1 MERRYLDSLRK
12 SLIFRNMTDDDIL
25 SLIRSVDSNLKSFSK
40 NAKVGDYIIAAEN
53 IRLIVTVDFVVYKG
67 LKLVVY
73 RMLTIPSTVRV
84 EKRTRRI
91 VTRLCQGS
99 YL

>member
-1 MERRYLDSLRK
+1 MLTDIRTIIIGRGILNRYKKLAEKANQLYYCRQDELGLDSQP
-12 SLIFRNMTDDDIL
+12 T
-25 SLIRSVDSNLKSFSK
+25 
-40 NAKVGDYIIAAEN
+40 
-53 IRLIVTVDFVVYKG
+53 TVSS
-67 LKLVVY
+67 
-73 RMLTIPSTVRV
+73 IPSTVRV